1 MKLAMSVSPS
11 NFSSQAGE
19 RANEPLR
26 EFPFNEATM
35 RTTLDIDDSL
45 LAKAKSQAAK
55 EHTSLTQMI
64 EQGLVLRLCPRKS
77 TAKQKRR
84 ALPVYAGKGG
94 LRATVRDATSHRA
107 LLDAADDVR

>member
-1 MKLAMSVSPS
+1 
-11 NFSSQAGE
+11 
-19 RANEPLR
+19 
-26 EFPFNEATM
+26 M

-64 EQGLVLRLCPRKS
+64 EQGLALRLRPRKA
-77 TAKQKRR
+77 TTKQPRP

-94 LRATVRDATSHRA
+94 LRAAVRDATSHRA
-107 LLDAADDVR
+107 LLDAADDV